1 MLFVVCLLFLNL
13 KQLHEKTYISSDIR
27 SDNAADFLKATASV
41 NVICNAITALI
52 VPQQYD
58 AGLAAIQL
66 LKDGLHLHKT
76 HPNLYRWISVW
87 SGFAMIVNRETY
99 IHHDIGAAP
108 TDYDLL
114 LSGGTHKQCTLDVQ
128 DLGLRL
134 SYLPG
139 TGVAVA
145 GKVLRHGVKT
155 WDGGERICQARFVK
169 DAVHDRL
176 GQQRP
181 DWVCHKVYIDLV
193 T

>member
-1 MLFVVCLLFLNL
+1 M
-13 KQLHEKTYISSDIR
+13 HEKIYVSSAIR
-27 SDNAADFLKATASV
+27 SDNAADFLKATASID
-41 NVICNAITALI
+41 VICNAITALI
-52 VPQQYD
+52 APQQYD

-66 LKDGLHLHKT
+66 LKDGLHLHDT
-76 HPNLYRWISVW
+76 HPNLVHWTSVW
-87 SGFAMIVNRETY
+87 SGFAMIVNRMTY
-99 IHHDIGAAP
+99 THRDTGAAP

-114 LSGGTHKQCTLDVQ
+114 FSGGTHKQCLLDVE

-134 SYLPG
+134 PYPPG
-139 TGVAVA
+139 TAVAIA

-155 WDGGERICQARFVK
+155 WDGGERICQAWFMK

-181 DWVCHKVYIDLV
+181 DWVCHQVYMDL